1 MKAYTDVLINKVEG
15 GSKWYK
21 ADPYLALKHYE
32 AKHKTEDIY
41 IMWME
46 TKMMRRRCAL
56 PCVLAEDGDALVFK
70 ASKSIAVAQ
79 ENADILKRWS
89 LIVTPENILTDW
101 DVNELEQ
108 EEFSKKYK
116 MIQNG
121 ELYGKKEEADET
133 EETEENDITE

>member
-1 MKAYTDVLINKVEG
+1 MKSYTEVLINKVEG

-21 ADPYLALKHYE
+21 ADPDMELRHYE
-32 AKHKTEDIY
+32 AHHKTEDIF

-56 PCVLAEDGDALVFK
+56 PCVLVEDGDALVFK

-79 ENADILKRWS
+79 ENAGILKRWS
-89 LIVTPENILTDW
+89 LIVTPDNIETDW
-101 DVNELEQ
+101 DITAMEK
-108 EEFSKKYK
+108 EEFAQKYK

-121 ELYGKKEEADET
+121 ELYGKKDEEA
-133 EETEENDITE
+133 EEAEEAEAQ